1 MTRPNHYLLRM
12 IVFLLAVLVLAAVL
26 SGPLLEAFGANPV
39 LNAVILGVMLLGIA
53 WNIRQV
59 VTLNPEVA
67 WLEGFREPR
76 AGAPARGGAKHGAPQ
91 LLAPMASMF
100 ATRRGDRLSLS
111 APAMRSVLDGIAS
124 RLDESRELSRYV
136 TGLSIFLGL
145 LGTFWGLILTIGSV
159 AEVISSMSVGSG
171 DINQLFNQLKTGL
184 TQPLRGMG
192 VAFSS
197 SMLGLAGALVLGFLD
212 LTAGQAQTRFYN
224 ELEEWLAGVTRLSS
238 GVLGDGGA
246 EGGGSVPAYVQ
257 ALLEQTA
264 ENLENLQR
272 IMTRG
277 EEGRAASGQALVT
290 LTERLSVLADQMR
303 ASQVLMQRVAEGQA
317 ALAPTLTRMAEAQSG
332 FALDEASRTHL
343 RNLEIYMSRLVED
356 VAQGRAQATAEIR
369 GEIKILARTIA
380 ALADEG
386 PR

>member
-1 MTRPNHYLLRM
+1 MTRPTHYLLRM
-12 IVFLLAVLVLAAVL
+12 LVFLAAVALLCVVL
-26 SGPLLEAFGANPV
+26 SGNLLTAYAANPV
-39 LNAVILGVMLLGIA
+39 LNTVILGVLLLGIA

-59 VTLNPEVA
+59 LGLKPEVE
-67 WLEGFREPR
+67 WLEGFRANR
-76 AGAPARGGAKHGAPQ
+76 AGATPRAAPR

-100 ATRRGDRLSLS
+100 SARRGERLSLS
-111 APAMRSVLDGIAS
+111 APAMRGVLDGIAS
-124 RLDESRELSRYV
+124 RLDESRELSRYM

-159 AEVISSMSVGSG
+159 AEVINSMSVGSG
-171 DINQLFNQLKTGL
+171 DLNQLFNQLKSGL
-184 TQPLRGMG
+184 AQPLSGMG

-212 LTAGQAQTRFYN
+212 LTAGQAQNRFYY

-238 GVLGDGGA
+238 GVLGGDG
-246 EGGGSVPAYVQ
+246 EMGGSVPAYVQ

-272 IMTRG
+272 IMARG
-277 EEGRAASGQALVT
+277 EEGRAASAQALHT
-290 LTERLSVLADQMR
+290 LTERLSVMTEQMR
-303 ASQVLMQRVAEGQA
+303 ASQVLMQR
-317 ALAPTLTRMAEAQSG
+317 MAEAQSG
-332 FALDEASRTHL
+332 LAPAIARLAEGSAEDDAARIHL
-343 RNLEIYMSRLVED
+343 RNIELYLARLTED

-369 GEIKILARTIA
+369 SEIKVLSRTIA
-380 ALADEG
+380 ALAEDG

>member
-1 MTRPNHYLLRM
+1 MTRPNRYLLRM
-12 IVFLLAVLVLAAVL
+12 LVFLLAVLLLAAVL
-26 SGPLLEAFGANPV
+26 SGQLIQAFSANPV
-39 LNAVILGVMLLGIA
+39 LNAVILGVLLLGVA

-59 VTLNPEVA
+59 VSLNPEVA

-76 AGAPARGGAKHGAPQ
+76 PGAPARPAPR
-91 LLAPMASMF
+91 LLGPMASMF
-100 ATRRGDRLSLS
+100 ATKRGDRLSLS

-238 GVLGDGGA
+238 GVLGGG
-246 EGGGSVPAYVQ
+246 EEMGGGSVPAYVQ

-277 EEGRAASGQALVT
+277 EEGRAASAQALVT
-290 LTERLSVLADQMR
+290 LTERLSILADQMR
-303 ASQVLMQRVAEGQA
+303 ASQVLMQRVADGQA
-317 ALAPTLTRMAEAQSG
+317 ALAPTLTRLAEVQSHG
-332 FALDEASRTHL
+332 GLDEASRGHL
-343 RNLEIYMSRLVED
+343 RNLELYMARLLED
-356 VAQGRAQATAEIR
+356 VSQGRAQATAEIR

>member
-12 IVFLLAVLVLAAVL
+12 LAFLLGVVVLAAAL
-26 SGPLLEAFGANPV
+26 SGELMHAFAANPV
-39 LNAVILGVMLLGIA
+39 LNAVILVVLLLGIA

-59 VTLNPEVA
+59 VGLNPEVA
-67 WLEGFREPR
+67 WLEGFRESRP
-76 AGAPARGGAKHGAPQ
+76 GAPARPAPR
-91 LLAPMASMF
+91 LLGPMASMF

-136 TGLSIFLGL
+136 TGLCIFLGL

-171 DINQLFNQLKTGL
+171 DLNQLFNQLKSGL
-184 TQPLRGMG
+184 AQPLRGMG

-238 GVLGDGGA
+238 GVLGEVGGDGA
-246 EGGGSVPAYVQ
+246 GGSVPAYVQ

-272 IMTRG
+272 IIARG
-277 EEGRAASGQALVT
+277 EEGRTASAQALTT
-290 LTERLSVLADQMR
+290 LTDRLSILADQMR
-303 ASQVLMQRVAEGQA
+303 ASQVLMQRVAEGQS
-317 ALAPTLTRMAEAQSG
+317 ALAPTLARLADTQSNG
-332 FALDEASRTHL
+332 ALDEASRGHL
-343 RNLEIYMSRLVED
+343 RNLELYLARLLED
-356 VAQGRAQATAEIR
+356 VSQGRAQATAELR